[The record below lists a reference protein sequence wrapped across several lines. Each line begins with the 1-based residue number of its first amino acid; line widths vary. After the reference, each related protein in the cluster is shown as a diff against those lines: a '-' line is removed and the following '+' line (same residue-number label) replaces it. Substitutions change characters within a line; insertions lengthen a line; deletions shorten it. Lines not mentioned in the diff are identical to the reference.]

1 MCPGCG
7 QARLDVVKRFVFIC
21 MCLVPFQWGSPA
33 PAQTGGE
40 AGEDCDPHGLEP
52 GPVKE
57 RIQRWSGLK
66 PFSNWRIRATD
77 LAACARDGVVLLH
90 LQIAPPAK
98 WSVHDLPYRVW
109 LTIPLDGASGQ
120 PMEAPPEA
128 FASLAAG
135 VKRMTARAERY
146 EDVRRFIERFGVGRA
161 EIDKTAET
169 GCFRVTYVAEVQPGQ
184 KGPRVPSITYDE
196 SARDRITT
204 YRIPR
209 MDSLPVRR
217 EMLRMLEV
225 LSSQHPQCRPCWI
238 DANRHE
244 LPGPEVQPI
253 RWTFQLD
260 LEGPGCPPTY
270 AAKLEPDGVVA
281 RVGDSGSATSSKG
294 DASAAEGAAPAAEG
308 DGGDDR

>member
-184 KGPRVPSITYDE
+184 KGPSGLVHLALPTASSMRLTVQVISILA
-196 SARDRITT
+196 SRIFSCS
-204 YRIPR
+204 PQK
-209 MDSLPVRR
+209 
-217 EMLRMLEV
+217 EA
-225 LSSQHPQCRPCWI
+225 QH
-238 DANRHE
+238 
-244 LPGPEVQPI
+244 V
-253 RWTFQLD
+253 
-260 LEGPGCPPTY
+260 
-270 AAKLEPDGVVA
+270 K
-281 RVGDSGSATSSKG
+281 S
-294 DASAAEGAAPAAEG
+294 PAAISTTGEA
-308 DGGDDR
+308 